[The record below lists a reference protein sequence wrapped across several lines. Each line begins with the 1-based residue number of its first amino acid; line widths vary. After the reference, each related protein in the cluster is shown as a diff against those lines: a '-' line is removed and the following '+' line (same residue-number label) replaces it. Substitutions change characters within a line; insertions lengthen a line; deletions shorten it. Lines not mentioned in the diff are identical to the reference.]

1 MSRGGP
7 WPRRRAWL
15 WLWLRGAAAGLT
27 LALLGLACLVLR
39 GPGPG
44 AALLGAAGAW
54 CALRPGPGA
63 PRRPGTRGG
72 PKPPTAA
79 NGGPFAMGGQLGRA
93 EPRPAGGAGTAR
105 PLSRRLAAGDHL
117 TPPTPFALTPR
128 HRYPIQQA
136 QYSSLGALPTVCLD
150 GYQRKSLLSA
160 RNSSMVHSPVTVKIA
175 RPDSNLA
182 RSPLLEQLVSP
193 MALSCNSTLDPC
205 AKETVLSALK
215 ESRKRAVEEE
225 DQSFP
230 SGQEN
235 KRRRHDSSGSGQ
247 SAFEPLVANGAPAS
261 LVPKPGTLKRALVSQ
276 CLDDCLSKRSRT
288 SSIGSM
294 NNTYAGGIPSSI
306 RNAIASSYSSTR
318 GLSKLWKRSGPS
330 TSPLSSP
337 ASSRSQTPERPSKKA
352 REEDPH
358 WSSTSTPVKSD
369 KELQTE
375 KALETPV
382 RKKQSSLTLPSMS
395 GSSGKRKRKIQLL
408 SSRRG
413 DQLTLPPPPQLGY
426 AVTAEDLDAEKKTAL
441 QWFNKVLEDKTV
453 DATPS
458 TAAETTPASRPVSF
472 TLPSTGPTSVSSAPL
487 VTDTGSLL
495 ESLKKMQSSQSALVL
510 SDSTGA
516 AVTSQLPLTVP
527 TVLLDSG
534 SLPATVS
541 DSKPAL
547 TLNLPAP
554 LAPPSSTVQPASSV
568 SNLAIP
574 ASSDLGQTPTKTSS
588 PPKPSILFG
597 MLSTPPASQPG
608 PAAASTAP
616 AAIPMFKPIFGT
628 LPKSESGALSAAGT
642 SLAVAAAT
650 GSVPPSTAASSA
662 ATTTFKPLFG
672 NVAAGAAPGAT
683 ASPFTFKQTPQPA
696 PAADLTVTST
706 TDTTSVFTGLPNAVF
721 TTAATTASPPGAT
734 TDSSTKP
741 AFSFGLGVPLAT
753 SVSHSTTVAAPI
765 SARASQPFLFGASP
779 NPAPSTAASFTPTA
793 PVFQFGKPAA
803 PAAPTTSVPAGSAFG
818 PVPLN
823 AAQAAPS
830 TTAGFN
836 IFGGT
841 NLTSST
847 PPTTSQS
854 TLSFGSST
862 AAFGGSFG
870 TGAKLPPPYPGAAG
884 QPAFATGAPE
894 SQQPT
899 SKPAAGPASFST
911 PAFGFGASAA
921 QSAAQPAF
929 GNSSQ
934 PVFGGTTS
942 VFSFGTAATSTVS
955 SFGSNTQ
962 PTKSSTGSMVFGGS
976 TPSPFPFGGPSQQ
989 STGAS
994 TFGMGAPAPSGGT
1007 PAVAFSFGAGQNGSA
1022 SAATPFGSSLTQNT
1036 LGAQNQSAPFAFAVP
1051 GTPDSKP
1058 VFGGSPTPSFGQSTP
1073 ASGAG
1078 PVGSNSL
1085 SFGTPS
1091 TPGSGFGGARPPF
1104 GPSAPAFSIGAG
1116 SKTGPRQRL
1125 QARRQHP
1132 RKK

>member
-1 MSRGGP
+1 
-7 WPRRRAWL
+7 
-15 WLWLRGAAAGLT
+15 
-27 LALLGLACLVLR
+27 
-39 GPGPG
+39 
-44 AALLGAAGAW
+44 
-54 CALRPGPGA
+54 
-63 PRRPGTRGG
+63 
-72 PKPPTAA
+72 
-79 NGGPFAMGGQLGRA
+79 
-93 EPRPAGGAGTAR
+93 
-105 PLSRRLAAGDHL
+105 
-117 TPPTPFALTPR
+117 
-128 HRYPIQQA
+128 
-136 QYSSLGALPTVCLD
+136 
-150 GYQRKSLLSA
+150 
-160 RNSSMVHSPVTVKIA
+160 MVHSPVTVKIA

-225 DQSFP
+225 DQTFP

-288 SSIGSM
+288 SSISSM
-294 NNTYAGGIPSSI
+294 NTTYTGGIPSSI

-352 REEDPH
+352 REEDAH

-382 RKKQSSLTLPSMS
+382 RKKQSSLTSPAMS

-408 SSRRG
+408 SSRQG

-426 AVTAEDLDAEKKTAL
+426 AVTAEDLDAEKKAAL
-441 QWFNKVLEDKTV
+441 QWFNKVLEDKTAV
-453 DATPS
+453 EATPS
-458 TAAETTPASRPVSF
+458 TAAKSTPASRPVSF
-472 TLPSTGPTSVSSAPL
+472 TLTSSGPTSVSSAPL
-487 VTDTGSLL
+487 VTSTGSLL

-527 TVLLDSG
+527 MVLLDSG
-534 SLPATVS
+534 SLPAAVS
-541 DSKPAL
+541 DSKPG
-547 TLNLPAP
+547 PAP
-554 LAPPSSTVQPASSV
+554 LAPPSSTAQPASSV

-574 ASSDLGQTPTKTSS
+574 ASTDLGQTPTKTPS

-608 PAAASTAP
+608 PGAASTAP
-616 AAIPMFKPIFGT
+616 TATPMFKPIFGT
-628 LPKSESGALSAAGT
+628 LPKSESVALSAAGT
-642 SLAVAAAT
+642 SLAVTAST
-650 GSVPPSTAASSA
+650 SSVPPSTASSSA
-662 ATTTFKPLFG
+662 ATTTTFKPVFG
-672 NVAAGAAPGAT
+672 NLAAAAAAPIAT
-683 ASPFTFKQTPQPA
+683 ASPFTFKQIPQPA
-696 PAADLTVTST
+696 PAADLTAPST
-706 TDTTSVFTGLPNAVF
+706 TDTTSVFTGLPSAVF
-721 TTAATTASPPGAT
+721 TTAASAASTLSAT
-734 TDSSTKP
+734 TDATTKP
-741 AFSFGLGVPLAT
+741 AFSFGLGVPLTT
-753 SVSHSTTVAAPI
+753 SASNSTTVTAPV
-765 SARASQPFLFGASP
+765 STRATQPFLFGASP
-779 NPAPSTAASFTPTA
+779 NPAPSTAASFTSTA
-793 PVFQFGKPAA
+793 PIFQFGKPAA
-803 PAAPTTSVPAGSAFG
+803 PTASVPAGSTFG
-818 PVPLN
+818 P
-823 AAQAAPS
+823 AQAAPS
-830 TTAGFN
+830 TTAGFS

-847 PPTTSQS
+847 PPTTSQA

-870 TGAKLPPPYPGAAG
+870 TGAKPPPPYPGAAG
-884 QPAFATGAPE
+884 QPAFASGTPE

-921 QSAAQPAF
+921 PSAAQPAF
-929 GNSSQ
+929 GNNSQPVFGGTNTQVSFGTNSSQ
-934 PVFGGTTS
+934 PAFGGTTS
-942 VFSFGTAATSTVS
+942 VFSFGTATTSSTS

-962 PTKSSTGSMVFGGS
+962 PTKSSTGSMVFGG
-976 TPSPFPFGGPSQQ
+976 TTASPFPFGVSNQQ

-994 TFGMGAPAPSGGT
+994 AFAMGASALSGGT
-1007 PAVAFSFGAGQNGSA
+1007 PSVAFNFGAGQNGSA
-1022 SAATPFGSSLTQNT
+1022 STATPFGSSLTQNT
-1036 LGAQNQSAPFAFAVP
+1036 LCAQNQSTPFAFAVP

-1058 VFGGSPTPSFGQSTP
+1058 VFGG
-1073 ASGAG
+1073 
-1078 PVGSNSL
+1078 
-1085 SFGTPS
+1085 PS
-1091 TPGSGFGGARPPF
+1091 T
-1104 GPSAPAFSIGAG
+1104 PAFSIGAG

>member
-1 MSRGGP
+1 
-7 WPRRRAWL
+7 
-15 WLWLRGAAAGLT
+15 
-27 LALLGLACLVLR
+27 
-39 GPGPG
+39 
-44 AALLGAAGAW
+44 
-54 CALRPGPGA
+54 
-63 PRRPGTRGG
+63 
-72 PKPPTAA
+72 
-79 NGGPFAMGGQLGRA
+79 
-93 EPRPAGGAGTAR
+93 
-105 PLSRRLAAGDHL
+105 
-117 TPPTPFALTPR
+117 
-128 HRYPIQQA
+128 
-136 QYSSLGALPTVCLD
+136 
-150 GYQRKSLLSA
+150 
-160 RNSSMVHSPVTVKIA
+160 MVHSPVTVKIA

-193 MALSCNSTLDPC
+193 MAVSCNSTLDPC
-205 AKETVLSALK
+205 AKETVLRALK

-225 DQSFP
+225 DDQSFP

-261 LVPKPGTLKRALVSQ
+261 LVPKPGILKRALVSQ

-288 SSIGSM
+288 SSISSM
-294 NNTYAGGIPSSI
+294 NTTYAGGIPSSI

-318 GLSKLWKRSGPS
+318 GLTKLWKRSGPS

-382 RKKQSSLTLPSMS
+382 QKKQSSLTSPAMS

-426 AVTAEDLDAEKKTAL
+426 AVTAEDLDAEKKAAL

-453 DATPS
+453 EATPS
-458 TAAETTPASRPVSF
+458 TAAKTTPASKPVSF
-472 TLPSTGPTSVSSAPL
+472 TLTSTGPTPVSSAPL
-487 VTDTGSLL
+487 VTSTGSLL
-495 ESLKKMQSSQSALVL
+495 ESLKKMQSSQSALVV

-527 TVLLDSG
+527 MVLLDSG
-534 SLPATVS
+534 SLPAAVS
-541 DSKPAL
+541 DSKPGPA
-547 TLNLPAP
+547 LNLPAP
-554 LAPPSSTVQPASSV
+554 LAPPSSTAQPASSV
-568 SNLAIP
+568 SNLVIP
-574 ASSDLGQTPTKTSS
+574 ASSDLGQTPTKTPS

-608 PAAASTAP
+608 PGAASTAP
-616 AAIPMFKPIFGT
+616 AATPMFKPIFGT
-628 LPKSESGALSAAGT
+628 LPKSESVAFSAAGT
-642 SLAVAAAT
+642 SPAVAAST
-650 GSVPPSTAASSA
+650 SSVPPSTASSSA
-662 ATTTFKPLFG
+662 ATTTTFKPVFG
-672 NVAAGAAPGAT
+672 NLAAAAAPITT
-683 ASPFTFKQTPQPA
+683 ASPFTYKQTPQPA
-696 PAADLTVTST
+696 PAADLTATST
-706 TDTTSVFTGLPNAVF
+706 TDTTSVFTSLPSAVF
-721 TTAATTASPPGAT
+721 TTAATAASTLSAT
-734 TDSSTKP
+734 TDATAKP
-741 AFSFGLGVPLAT
+741 AFSFGLGVPLTT
-753 SVSHSTTVAAPI
+753 SASNSTAVTAPI
-765 SARASQPFLFGASP
+765 STRATQPFLFGASP
-779 NPAPSTAASFTPTA
+779 NPAPSTAASFTSTTPI
-793 PVFQFGKPAA
+793 FQFGKPAA
-803 PAAPTTSVPAGSAFG
+803 PTASVPAGSTFG
-818 PVPLN
+818 P
-823 AAQAAPS
+823 AQAAPS
-830 TTAGFN
+830 TTAGFS

-870 TGAKLPPPYPGAAG
+870 TGAKPPPPYPGAAG
-884 QPAFATGAPE
+884 QPAFASGTPE

-921 QSAAQPAF
+921 PSVAQPAF
-929 GNSSQ
+929 GNNSQPVFGGTNTQVSFGTNSSQ
-934 PVFGGTTS
+934 PAFGGTTS
-942 VFSFGTAATSTVS
+942 VFSFGTATTSSAS

-962 PTKSSTGSMVFGGS
+962 PTKSSTGSMVFGGT
-976 TPSPFPFGGPSQQ
+976 TPSPFPFGVSNQQ

-994 TFGMGAPAPSGGT
+994 AFAMGASALSGGT
-1007 PAVAFSFGAGQNGSA
+1007 PSVAFNFGAGQNGSA
-1022 SAATPFGSSLTQNT
+1022 STATPFGSSLTQNT

-1058 VFGGSPTPSFGQSTP
+1058 VFGGTPTPSFGQSTP
-1073 ASGAG
+1073 APGAG

-1104 GPSAPAFSIGAG
+1104 GPSTPAFSIGAG

>member
-1 MSRGGP
+1 
-7 WPRRRAWL
+7 
-15 WLWLRGAAAGLT
+15 
-27 LALLGLACLVLR
+27 
-39 GPGPG
+39 
-44 AALLGAAGAW
+44 
-54 CALRPGPGA
+54 
-63 PRRPGTRGG
+63 
-72 PKPPTAA
+72 
-79 NGGPFAMGGQLGRA
+79 
-93 EPRPAGGAGTAR
+93 
-105 PLSRRLAAGDHL
+105 
-117 TPPTPFALTPR
+117 
-128 HRYPIQQA
+128 
-136 QYSSLGALPTVCLD
+136 
-150 GYQRKSLLSA
+150 
-160 RNSSMVHSPVTVKIA
+160 MVHSPVTVKIA

-193 MALSCNSTLDPC
+193 MALSCNSTVDPC

-225 DQSFP
+225 DDQSFP

-276 CLDDCLSKRSRT
+276 CLDDCLSKRSRS
-288 SSIGSM
+288 SSISFM
-294 NNTYAGGIPSSI
+294 NTTYTGGIPSSI

-352 REEDPH
+352 REEDAH

-382 RKKQSSLTLPSMS
+382 RKKQSSLTSPAMS

-426 AVTAEDLDAEKKTAL
+426 AVTAEDLDAEKKAAL
-441 QWFNKVLEDKTV
+441 QWFNKVLEDKTAV
-453 DATPS
+453 EATPS
-458 TAAETTPASRPVSF
+458 TAAKSTPASRPVSF
-472 TLPSTGPTSVSSAPL
+472 TLTSTGPASVSSAPL
-487 VTDTGSLL
+487 VTSTGSLL

-527 TVLLDSG
+527 MVLLDSG
-534 SLPATVS
+534 SLPAAGS
-541 DSKPAL
+541 DSKPGP

-554 LAPPSSTVQPASSV
+554 LAPPSSAAQPASTV
-568 SNLAIP
+568 SNVAIP
-574 ASSDLGQTPTKTSS
+574 ASTDLGQTPTKTPS

-608 PAAASTAP
+608 PGAASTAP
-616 AAIPMFKPIFGT
+616 TATPMFKPIFGT
-628 LPKSESGALSAAGT
+628 LPKSESVARSAAGT
-642 SLAVAAAT
+642 SLAVAIST
-650 GSVPPSTAASSA
+650 SSVPPSTASSSA
-662 ATTTFKPLFG
+662 ATTTTTFKPVFG
-672 NVAAGAAPGAT
+672 NLAAAAAPIAT
-683 ASPFTFKQTPQPA
+683 ASPFTFKQIPQPA
-696 PAADLTVTST
+696 PAADLTAPST
-706 TDTTSVFTGLPNAVF
+706 TDTTSVFTGLPSAVF
-721 TTAATTASPPGAT
+721 TTAASAASTLSAT
-734 TDSSTKP
+734 TDATTKP

-753 SVSHSTTVAAPI
+753 SASNSTTVTAPV
-765 SARASQPFLFGASP
+765 STRATQPFLFGASP
-779 NPAPSTAASFTPTA
+779 NPAPSTAASFTSTA
-793 PVFQFGKPAA
+793 PIFQFGKPAA
-803 PAAPTTSVPAGSAFG
+803 PTASVPAGSTFG
-818 PVPLN
+818 P
-823 AAQAAPS
+823 AQAAPS
-830 TTAGFN
+830 TTAGFS

-870 TGAKLPPPYPGAAG
+870 TGAKPPPPYPGAAG
-884 QPAFATGAPE
+884 QPAFASGTPE
-894 SQQPT
+894 SQQLT

-921 QSAAQPAF
+921 PSAAQPAF
-929 GNSSQ
+929 GNNSQPVFGGTNTQVSFGTNSSQ
-934 PVFGGTTS
+934 PAFGGTTS
-942 VFSFGTAATSTVS
+942 VFSFGTATASSTS

-962 PTKSSTGSMVFGGS
+962 PTKSSTGSMVFAG
-976 TPSPFPFGGPSQQ
+976 TTASPFPFGVSNQQ

-994 TFGMGAPAPSGGT
+994 AFAMGASALSGGT
-1007 PAVAFSFGAGQNGSA
+1007 PSVAFNFGAGQNGSA
-1022 SAATPFGSSLTQNT
+1022 STATPFGSSLTQNT

-1058 VFGGSPTPSFGQSTP
+1058 VFGGTPTPSFGQSTP
-1073 ASGAG
+1073 APGAG

-1104 GPSAPAFSIGAG
+1104 GPSTPAFSIGAG

>member
-1 MSRGGP
+1 
-7 WPRRRAWL
+7 
-15 WLWLRGAAAGLT
+15 
-27 LALLGLACLVLR
+27 
-39 GPGPG
+39 
-44 AALLGAAGAW
+44 
-54 CALRPGPGA
+54 
-63 PRRPGTRGG
+63 
-72 PKPPTAA
+72 
-79 NGGPFAMGGQLGRA
+79 
-93 EPRPAGGAGTAR
+93 
-105 PLSRRLAAGDHL
+105 
-117 TPPTPFALTPR
+117 
-128 HRYPIQQA
+128 
-136 QYSSLGALPTVCLD
+136 
-150 GYQRKSLLSA
+150 
-160 RNSSMVHSPVTVKIA
+160 MVHSPVTVKIA

-193 MALSCNSTLDPC
+193 MALSCNSTVDPC

-225 DQSFP
+225 DDQSFP

-276 CLDDCLSKRSRT
+276 CLDDCLSKRSRS
-288 SSIGSM
+288 SSISFM
-294 NNTYAGGIPSSI
+294 NTTYTGGIPSSI

-352 REEDPH
+352 REEDAH

-382 RKKQSSLTLPSMS
+382 RKKQSSLTSPAMS

-426 AVTAEDLDAEKKTAL
+426 AVTAEDLDAEKKAAL
-441 QWFNKVLEDKTV
+441 QWFNKVLEDKTAV
-453 DATPS
+453 EATPS
-458 TAAETTPASRPVSF
+458 TAAKSTPASRPVSF
-472 TLPSTGPTSVSSAPL
+472 TLTSTGPASVSSAPL
-487 VTDTGSLL
+487 VTSTGSLL

-527 TVLLDSG
+527 MVLLDSG
-534 SLPATVS
+534 SLPAAGS
-541 DSKPAL
+541 DSKPGP

-554 LAPPSSTVQPASSV
+554 LAPPSSAAQPASTV
-568 SNLAIP
+568 SNVAIP
-574 ASSDLGQTPTKTSS
+574 ASTDLGQTPTKTPS

-608 PAAASTAP
+608 PGAASTAP
-616 AAIPMFKPIFGT
+616 TATPMFKPIFGT
-628 LPKSESGALSAAGT
+628 LPKSESVARSAAGT
-642 SLAVAAAT
+642 SLAVAIST
-650 GSVPPSTAASSA
+650 SSVPPSTASSSA
-662 ATTTFKPLFG
+662 ATTTTTFKPVFG
-672 NVAAGAAPGAT
+672 NLAAAAAPIAT
-683 ASPFTFKQTPQPA
+683 ASPFTFKQIPQPA
-696 PAADLTVTST
+696 PAADLTAPST
-706 TDTTSVFTGLPNAVF
+706 TDTTSVFTGLPSAVF
-721 TTAATTASPPGAT
+721 TTAASAASTLSAT
-734 TDSSTKP
+734 TDATTKP

-753 SVSHSTTVAAPI
+753 SASNSTTVTAPV
-765 SARASQPFLFGASP
+765 STRATQPFLFGASP
-779 NPAPSTAASFTPTA
+779 NPAPSTAASFTSTA
-793 PVFQFGKPAA
+793 PIFQFGKPAA
-803 PAAPTTSVPAGSAFG
+803 PTASVPAGSTFG
-818 PVPLN
+818 P
-823 AAQAAPS
+823 AQAAPS
-830 TTAGFN
+830 TTAGFS

-870 TGAKLPPPYPGAAG
+870 TGAKPPPPYPGAAG
-884 QPAFATGAPE
+884 QPAFASGTPE
-894 SQQPT
+894 SQQLT

-921 QSAAQPAF
+921 PSAAQPAF
-929 GNSSQ
+929 GNNSQPVFGGTNTQVSFGTNSSQ
-934 PVFGGTTS
+934 PAFGGTTS
-942 VFSFGTAATSTVS
+942 VFSFGTATASSTS

-962 PTKSSTGSMVFGGS
+962 PTKSSTGSMVFAG
-976 TPSPFPFGGPSQQ
+976 TTASPFPFGVSNQQ

-994 TFGMGAPAPSGGT
+994 AFAMGASALSGGT
-1007 PAVAFSFGAGQNGSA
+1007 PSVAFNFGAGQNGSA
-1022 SAATPFGSSLTQNT
+1022 STATPFGSSLTQNT

-1058 VFGGSPTPSFGQSTP
+1058 VFGG
-1073 ASGAG
+1073 
-1078 PVGSNSL
+1078 
-1085 SFGTPS
+1085 PS
-1091 TPGSGFGGARPPF
+1091 T
-1104 GPSAPAFSIGAG
+1104 PAFSIGAG

>member
-1 MSRGGP
+1 
-7 WPRRRAWL
+7 
-15 WLWLRGAAAGLT
+15 
-27 LALLGLACLVLR
+27 
-39 GPGPG
+39 
-44 AALLGAAGAW
+44 
-54 CALRPGPGA
+54 
-63 PRRPGTRGG
+63 
-72 PKPPTAA
+72 
-79 NGGPFAMGGQLGRA
+79 
-93 EPRPAGGAGTAR
+93 
-105 PLSRRLAAGDHL
+105 
-117 TPPTPFALTPR
+117 
-128 HRYPIQQA
+128 
-136 QYSSLGALPTVCLD
+136 
-150 GYQRKSLLSA
+150 
-160 RNSSMVHSPVTVKIA
+160 MVHSPVTVKIA

-337 ASSRSQTPERPSKKA
+337 VSSRSQTPERPSKKA

-441 QWFNKVLEDKTV
+441 QWFNKVLEDKTAV

-472 TLPSTGPTSVSSAPL
+472 TLTSTGPTSVSSAPL
-487 VTDTGSLL
+487 VTGTDSLL
-495 ESLKKMQSSQSALVL
+495 ESLKKMQSSQSALAL

-547 TLNLPAP
+547 TLSLPAP

-568 SNLAIP
+568 SKLAIP

-616 AAIPMFKPIFGT
+616 AATPMFKPIFGT

-662 ATTTFKPLFG
+662 TTATFKPVFG

-696 PAADLTVTST
+696 PAAALTVTST
-706 TDTTSVFTGLPNAVF
+706 TDTTSVFTGLPSAVF
-721 TTAATTASPPGAT
+721 TTAAAAASALSAT
-734 TDSSTKP
+734 TDSSPKP

-753 SVSHSTTVAAPI
+753 SVSRSTTVTAPV
-765 SARASQPFLFGASP
+765 STRASQPFLFGASP

-803 PAAPTTSVPAGSAFG
+803 PTTSVPAGSTFG
-818 PVPLN
+818 PMPVN

-884 QPAFATGAPE
+884 QPAFATGTPE

-929 GNSSQ
+929 GTSSQPVFGGTNTQVSFGTNSSQ
-934 PVFGGTTS
+934 PAFGGTTS
-942 VFSFGTAATSTVS
+942 VFSFGTATTSTVS

-976 TPSPFPFGGPSQQ
+976 TPSPFPFGGSNQQ
-989 STGAS
+989 STGPS
-994 TFGMGAPAPSGGT
+994 TFGMGAPAPSGGPPT
-1007 PAVAFSFGAGQNGSA
+1007 VAFNFGAGQNGSA
-1022 SAATPFGSSLTQNT
+1022 STATPFGSSLTQNT